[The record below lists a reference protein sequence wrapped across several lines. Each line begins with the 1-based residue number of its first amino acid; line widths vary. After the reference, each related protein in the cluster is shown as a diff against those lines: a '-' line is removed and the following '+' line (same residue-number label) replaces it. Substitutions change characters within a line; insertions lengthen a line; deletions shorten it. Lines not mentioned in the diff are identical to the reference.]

1 MKPVFV
7 LLLIFLVA
15 PTRPF
20 SASSSS
26 PTISHGSNNSVCP
39 VGMDYVLTVP
49 WNSSSCHNFQP
60 FPSKN
65 ITRSSFCCTA
75 LLSLFGI
82 ALAQNLKENSLFQ
95 FPNLPTSKS
104 CLHHF
109 QSKLSAL
116 SLPNNLVSSCFD
128 PLQFVIS
135 PNLCANIQSKQDWI
149 NNLGPTTRFNDA
161 CKPDLSVSANCDI
174 CVTEGLNVLQKMNAI
189 DGNASHSQD
198 CFYFSILY
206 AAGIANE
213 LGPESRGAMSCIY
226 ELPLIN
232 DQGRGARRRS
242 HNHALVFGL
251 IGASIGILVV
261 SSLIGLCLWYN
272 RLGTRKAAEN
282 LYVCAEPTVQGSR
295 TRVRP
300 NTGSIWFKFEDLVK
314 ATNNFSTQ
322 NFIGRGGS
330 GLVYKG
336 ILPDGTMV
344 AVKRIE
350 ESDSQG
356 DEEFYRE
363 VEIISN
369 LKHRNLVLLRGCCV
383 VDKEEE
389 EDSGYRENQ
398 RYLVYDYMP
407 NGSLEDHLFSSM
419 DNRNMKKSLT
429 WSQRKSIIL
438 DVANGLV
445 YLHFGVKP
453 AIYHRD
459 IKTTNILLD
468 AGMNAR
474 VADFGLAKQNIES
487 RSLINTRVAGTHGYL
502 APEYALYGQLSEKSD
517 VYSFGV
523 VILEILCGRK
533 ALDLSSSG
541 TSAFFI
547 SDWVWSLLKSGNLES
562 ALDASMLI
570 DENLTSRKIIERF
583 LMVGVLSSH
592 VVADSRPTILD
603 ALKMLEGDIEIPPI
617 PDRPMALAHHVFP
630 IVI

>member
-7 LLLIFLVA
+7 ILLIFVVA
-15 PTRPF
+15 PTRSF

-26 PTISHGSNNSVCP
+26 PTISHSSNNSACP

-49 WNSSSCHNFQP
+49 WNSSSCHNFQA

-65 ITRSSFCCTA
+65 KTRSSFCCTT
-75 LLSLFGI
+75 LL

-95 FPNLPTSKS
+95 LPNLPTSKS
-104 CLHHF
+104 CLHDF
-109 QSKLSAL
+109 QSKLNSL

-135 PNLCANIQSKQDWI
+135 PNICAHIQSKQDWI
-149 NNLGPTTRFNDA
+149 NILGPTTQFNNA
-161 CKPDLSVSANCDI
+161 CKPDLSVSANCDV
-174 CVTEGLNVLQKMNAI
+174 CVTEDLNLLQKMNAI

-213 LGPESRGAMSCIY
+213 LGPESRGALSCIF
-226 ELPLIN
+226 ELPLN
-232 DQGRGARRRS
+232 NAQVRGARRKS
-242 HNHALVFGL
+242 HKHTLIFCL
-251 IGASIGILVV
+251 IGASIGIFAVL
-261 SSLIGLCLWYN
+261 SFLIGLRLWYN
-272 RLGTRKAAEN
+272 RLGTRKGAEN
-282 LYVCAEPTVQGSR
+282 LYVYAEPTAQGSR
-295 TRVRP
+295 SRVKP

-314 ATNNFSTQ
+314 ATNNFSPQ
-322 NFIGRGGS
+322 NFIGRGGF

-350 ESDSQG
+350 ESASQG

-369 LKHRNLVLLRGCCV
+369 LKHRNLVRLRGCCV
-383 VDKEEE
+383 VDEGEEEAEE
-389 EDSGYRENQ
+389 EDPRHKESQ
-398 RYLVYDYMP
+398 KYLVYDYMP

-419 DNRNMKKSLT
+419 DNQNAKKSLT

-459 IKTTNILLD
+459 IKATNILLD

-474 VADFGLAKQNIES
+474 VADFGLARQNIES
-487 RSLINTRVAGTHGYL
+487 RSQLNTRVAGTHGYL
-502 APEYALYGQLSEKSD
+502 APEYARYGQLSEKSD

-541 TSAFFI
+541 TPAFFI
-547 SDWVWSLLKSGNLES
+547 SDWVWSLLKS
-562 ALDASMLI
+562 
-570 DENLTSRKIIERF
+570 
-583 LMVGVLSSH
+583 
-592 VVADSRPTILD
+592 ADSRPTILD

-617 PDRPMALAHHVFP
+617 PDRPMALGHHEFP
-630 IVI
+630 MVIQKSENQDV